1 MMHNQGFAIRVID
14 VRVTMTN
21 SAPTK
26 VTVNCS
32 DGPYLCKRLM
42 EANVETKGK
51 RSCIRRWRSAVVAKR
66 VFPLRPLSTRVLSYT
81 RP

>member
-1 MMHNQGFAIRVID
+1 
-14 VRVTMTN
+14 MTN
-21 SAPTK
+21 FAPTK
-26 VTVNCS
+26 VTVSLVSYS

-51 RSCIRRWRSAVVAKR
+51 RSCIRKWRSAVVAKR
-66 VFPLRPLSTRVLSYT
+66 ESPLPLSLSPSLHVLSYT